1 MIELSQ
7 FYQINPK
14 PLQSNLKRG
23 GKRFYPVLA
32 GGGGGGAQKVS
43 DPQFS
48 HFVAPVYVIN
58 DQSLGVLLV
67 IIGQLES

>member
-14 PLQSNLKRG
+14 PPQSNLRG
-23 GKRFYPVLA
+23 RNKFYPVL
-32 GGGGGGAQKVS
+32 GGGGGRKQVS

-48 HFVAPVYVIN
+48 HFVAPRLRN
-58 DQSLGVLLV
+58 
-67 IIGQLES
+67 